1 MIRSAAIALLS
12 ILFLGTGMVQSE
24 AASAQPDSGNAAA
37 IQALTP
43 APAKKAVKIV
53 QTAGRQ
59 QLGDFAPDFARY
71 NDDILFGEVWSKN
84 DVLSLHDRSIVTV
97 SALIAQGITDSSL
110 KYHIES
116 AKKNGVTKAE
126 MAEIITQVGFYGGW
140 PKAWAAFRYAKEVY
154 QEPAAK

>member
-1 MIRSAAIALLS
+1 MAALLAGVMLIGS
-12 ILFLGTGMVQSE
+12 GFTMKE
-24 AASAQPDSGNAAA
+24 ASAMDQNKVKAET
-37 IQALTP
+37 Q
-43 APAKKAVKIV
+43 KKAVKVV
-53 QTAGRQ
+53 QTAGRD

-110 KYHIES
+110 KYHIGE

-126 MAEIITQVGFYGGW
+126 MVEVITQLGFYGGW

-154 QEPAAK
+154 AD

>member
-24 AASAQPDSGNAAA
+24 AASAQSDNGNAAA
-37 IQALTP
+37 IQASTP

>member
-12 ILFLGTGMVQSE
+12 ILFWGTGMVQSE
-24 AASAQPDSGNAAA
+24 AASAQSDNGNAAA
-37 IQALTP
+37 IQASTP

-59 QLGDFAPDFARY
+59 QLDDFAPDFARY

>member
-1 MIRSAAIALLS
+1 MKALVVYFTWSNGNTERIA
-12 ILFLGTGMVQSE
+12 
-24 AASAQPDSGNAAA
+24 N
-37 IQALTP
+37 
-43 APAKKAVKIV
+43 
-53 QTAGRQ
+53 
-59 QLGDFAPDFARY
+59 
-71 NDDILFGEVWSKN
+71 EVWSKN

>member
-1 MIRSAAIALLS
+1 
-12 ILFLGTGMVQSE
+12 MVQSE
-24 AASAQPDSGNAAA
+24 AASAQSDNGNAAA
-37 IQALTP
+37 IQASTP

-126 MAEIITQVGFYGGW
+126 MAEIIAQVGFYGGW

>member
-1 MIRSAAIALLS
+1 MKQSGKMKVMAALLAG
-12 ILFLGTGMVQSE
+12 IMLLGSGFSMKE
-24 AASAQPDSGNAAA
+24 ASAMEQNHGKTET
-37 IQALTP
+37 Q
-43 APAKKAVKIV
+43 KKAVKIV
-53 QTAGRQ
+53 QTAGRD

-97 SALIAQGITDSSL
+97 SALIAQGITDSLL
-110 KYHIES
+110 KYHIGE

-154 QEPAAK
+154 AE

>member
-1 MIRSAAIALLS
+1 MKQSSKKKIMAALLAGAMLLS
-12 ILFLGTGMVQSE
+12 GGFSMKE
-24 AASAQPDSGNAAA
+24 ASAMEQNNN
-37 IQALTP
+37 QAETQ
-43 APAKKAVKIV
+43 KKAVKIV
-53 QTAGRQ
+53 QTAGRE

-110 KYHIES
+110 KYHI
-116 AKKNGVTKAE
+116 ATARKNGVTKAE

-140 PKAWAAFRYAKEVY
+140 PKAWAAFHYAKEVY
-154 QEPAAK
+154 AE